1 MRVAPLQYRLVAL
14 VTLGA
19 LVLGSC
25 TACSPGYVMRGA
37 YEQGKILLARRE
49 IREVLGDP
57 EVSPENKEKLSIVLD
72 ARAYATRIGLNPGG
86 AFTSYAEVSR
96 DPLAWVVVA
105 SRRDAFA
112 LHTWWFPIVGTV
124 PYKGFFDKDDAEAQV
139 KELKQDGYEV
149 SMRGTEAFSTLGW
162 FDDPVVSTT
171 LKNSSTRIANT
182 VIHESVHSTVWIPG
196 GVAFNESLA
205 NFVGS
210 QGAENFFSERLKT
223 CQAMGG
229 GCELEAQQL
238 AGAKRD
244 YAFQLELAEVV
255 DALYNRLD
263 QLYRD
268 PVLSADEK
276 IARRVGVFAEV
287 MTPFRAKYPS
297 AQILKEVNN
306 ADIIQLKLY
315 LSKLW
320 LFHELFV
327 RQNRDW
333 EAFMGAMRRIQ
344 KEMSSRDQEAA
355 NDPFILLQDIVGT
368 HS

>member
-1 MRVAPLQYRLVAL
+1 MRGSSSRYRMVAL
-14 VTLGA
+14 VALGA

-25 TACSPGYVMRGA
+25 AACSPGYVMRGA
-37 YEQGKILLARRE
+37 YEQGKILLARRD
-49 IREVLGDP
+49 IQTVLADP
-57 EVSPENKEKLSIVLD
+57 EVSADDKDKLSIVLS

-86 AFTSYAEVSR
+86 AFTSYARVSR
-96 DPLAWVVVA
+96 DPLAWVVVG

-124 PYKGFFDKDDAEAQV
+124 PYKGFFEKEDAEAQV
-139 KELKQDGYEV
+139 KELERQEYEV

-171 LKNSSTRIANT
+171 LKNSPTRIANT

-210 QGAENFFSERLKT
+210 QGAELFFAELLESCR
-223 CQAMGG
+223 AAGG
-229 GCELEAQQL
+229 LCEVEAQRL
-238 AGAKRD
+238 AAAKRE
-244 YAFQLELAEVV
+244 YAFQLELAEVIDV
-255 DALYNRLD
+255 LYNRLD
-263 QLYRD
+263 YLYRD
-268 PVLSADEK
+268 STLSSDEK
-276 IARRVGVFAEV
+276 IARRVSVFAEV
-287 MTPFRAKYPS
+287 MGPFREKYPS
-297 AQILKEVNN
+297 IQMLKEVNN

-320 LFHELFV
+320 LFHELFA
-327 RQNRDW
+327 RQDRDW
-333 EAFMGAMRRIQ
+333 KAFMGAMRGIQ
-344 KEMSSRDQEAA
+344 KEMDSRDEGSAK
-355 NDPFILLQDIVGT
+355 DPFILLQDIVGT

>member
-1 MRVAPLQYRLVAL
+1 MRIAGLRYRLAVM

-19 LVLGSC
+19 IVLGSC

-37 YEQGKILLARRE
+37 YEQGKILIARRD
-49 IREVLGDP
+49 IQKVLADP
-57 EVSPENKEKLSIVLD
+57 EVPTDSKEKLAIVLD
-72 ARAYATRIGLNPGG
+72 ARDYATRIGLNPGG
-86 AFTSYAEVSR
+86 AFTSFAQVSR

-124 PYKGFFDKDDAEAQV
+124 PYKGFFDKADADAQV
-139 KELKQDGYEV
+139 VELERQGYEV

-171 LKNSSTRIANT
+171 LKNSPTRIANT
-182 VIHESVHSTVWIPG
+182 VIHESVHSTVWIQG

-210 QGAENFFSERLKT
+210 EGAVSFFLGRRESCRAKDEP
-223 CQAMGG
+223 
-229 GCELEAQQL
+229 CELEAQQL
-238 AGAKRD
+238 AAAKRE
-244 YAFQLELAEVV
+244 YAFQVELAEVV
-255 DALYNRLD
+255 DTLYNRLD
-263 QLYRD
+263 ELYRD
-268 PVLSADEK
+268 PALSSDEK
-276 IARRVGVFAEV
+276 ITRRVGIFAEV
-287 MTPFRAKYPS
+287 MAPLRAKYPS
-297 AQILKEVNN
+297 LQILKEVNN

-327 RQNRDW
+327 QRDRDW
-333 EAFMGAMRRIQ
+333 GAFMGVMREIKRGMDSAEGGSA
-344 KEMSSRDQEAA
+344 K
-355 NDPFILLQDIVGT
+355 DPFIMLKDIVGT